1 MPFLFGTSNTITD
14 YRSSCSIDQKIM
26 ADNGIKT
33 QAEYRLFL
41 QRNGDKIMDLA
52 RKNTE
57 ARVTSRT
64 S

>member
-41 QRNGDKIMDLA
+41 QRNGDKIMELS

-57 ARVTSRT
+57 DRVTART